1 MSQKPLF
8 HFEISERKVLLRLF
22 DMFAVLLTL
31 SIVGIVFK
39 FDYFTINTDNWSWTL
54 LFLVY
59 LNLFANIFELY
70 DLQKADRFDSV
81 VKNIMLT
88 TSLTVLFYM
97 LTPFLTP
104 SLPENRLQILFFFIS
119 VSGALLIWRFL
130 YISLISSPRFYKRVL
145 VVGDSFDIKLIAES
159 LQKSDPNYFV
169 VGYINTDQGFKA
181 TLEREDLLRFEVEE
195 LQEAIK
201 KNHINEVVVASA
213 YQKGLMLN
221 LYNQLSELLK
231 KGFPIRDYTQV
242 YEEVTRRIPVQ
253 NVDKDFYRFF
263 PFSRSNQNKFYILI
277 FRVFDIIFSSVGIIF
292 GIIISPIII
301 LGNLWGNHGK
311 LFYKQERV
319 GKNGEVFDI
328 FKLRTMTKDAEI
340 LGPQYA
346 QKNDY
351 RITRF
356 GKFLRRSRIDE
367 IPQFFNVLMGDM
379 SLIGPRPER
388 PIFVKELS
396 ELIPFY
402 ETRHIIKPGLTG
414 WAQVMANYGDCYDD
428 SLEKLQYDLYYI
440 KHRGIFLDL
449 SILLK
454 TLSTVIFFRG
464 Q

>member
-1 MSQKPLF
+1 MKNFIYALLTGIILAISWPTYGFPLF
-8 HFEISERKVLLRLF
+8 IFFAFIPLLLAEFQIRNNAKSRIKLKVFGVAYLSFFVWNLITTYWVSYSTLFGGIFAILANSLL
-22 DMFAVLLTL
+22 M
-31 SIVGIVFK
+31 SIVFLLYHIVAKRTGFSAASAFLISIWMVFEK
-39 FDYFTINTDNWSWTL
+39 IHLNWDFSWPW
-54 LFLVY
+54 
-59 LNLFANIFELY
+59 LNLGNVFSE
-70 DLQKADRFDSV
+70 
-81 VKNIMLT
+81 
-88 TSLTVLFYM
+88 
-97 LTPFLTP
+97 
-104 SLPENRLQILFFFIS
+104 
-119 VSGALLIWRFL
+119 
-130 YISLISSPRFYKRVL
+130 YISWVQWYEFTGTFGGTLWVWL
-145 VVGDSFDIKLIAES
+145 VNIA
-159 LQKSDPNYFV
+159 
-169 VGYINTDQGFKA
+169 IFKA
-181 TLEREDLLRFEVEE
+181 I
-195 LQEAIK
+195 LQFKAIK

-311 LFYKQERV
+311 LFYRQERV